1 MRTTMLI
8 LAGCLLA
15 GCATETLRMD
25 VPADLALRGE
35 EIPVASRIVR
45 TGKSPVKFGRY
56 LTSEHYGWSLPTTT
70 TSGHNPYASVGRE
83 RMRFGF
89 TLLDDGK
96 PGPQARCH
104 ASQRFVRLGNADNH
118 LDIGAQDDVP
128 ELACEI
134 GTARLSLWHR
144 GGAVYGELARPGA
157 TALSVRADESLQGLA
172 VVGGNPLGY
181 VFSEGKR
188 DVMAVDLTKPG
199 TVWLDRDLDAGA
211 RASLAAAAAALL
223 MLQ

>member
-1 MRTTMLI
+1 MRATTLI
-8 LAGCLLA
+8 LAACLLA

-70 TSGHNPYASVGRE
+70 TSGHNPYA
-83 RMRFGF
+83 
-89 TLLDDGK
+89 
-96 PGPQARCH
+96 
-104 ASQRFVRLGNADNH
+104 N
-118 LDIGAQDDVP
+118 
-128 ELACEI
+128 
-134 GTARLSLWHR
+134 
-144 GGAVYGELARPGA
+144 
-157 TALSVRADESLQGLA
+157 
-172 VVGGNPLGY
+172 
-181 VFSEGKR
+181 GKR

-199 TVWLDRDLDAGA
+199 TLWLDRDIDAGA